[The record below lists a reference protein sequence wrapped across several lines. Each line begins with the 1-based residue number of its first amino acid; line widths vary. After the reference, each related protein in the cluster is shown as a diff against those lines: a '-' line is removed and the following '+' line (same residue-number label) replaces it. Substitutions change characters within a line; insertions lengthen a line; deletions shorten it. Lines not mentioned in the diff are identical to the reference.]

1 MKSKCKPIVLSKKD
15 KIKTIVFGLI
25 ICYLLVLFFICTL
38 IRDYCK
44 NHLSSDIV
52 WIILLSIAAT
62 IITIISIRNF
72 KSILSFPD
80 WKLVIDQKGIYSMD
94 KVGEFR
100 VEWMY
105 IEKIIFVYW
114 EDKVLSME
122 VITSIGKHKE
132 IDLSLIE
139 LYASPLKKTISTFSC
154 GKCEMVFVKLYGEY
168 GKNKALSKGN
178 LVHTHKD
185 KKRRS
190 HS

>member
-15 KIKTIVFGLI
+15 KIKNIVLGLI
-25 ICYLLVLFFICTL
+25 SCYLLVLFFICTL
-38 IRDYCK
+38 IRDYSET
-44 NHLSSDIV
+44 HLSDDIV
-52 WIILLSIAAT
+52 WIILLFIVVT
-62 IITIISIRNF
+62 IITIVFIRDF
-72 KSILSFPD
+72 KSIFSFPD
-80 WKLVIDQKGIYSMD
+80 WKLAIDQAGVYSKD
-94 KVGEFR
+94 KDGEFR

-114 EDKVLSME
+114 EGKVLSME

-139 LYASPLKKTISTFSC
+139 LYTSPLKKTISTCSC

-168 GKNKALSKGN
+168 GKNKALSKGD

>member
-15 KIKTIVFGLI
+15 KIKNIVLGLI

-38 IRDYCK
+38 IRDYSET
-44 NHLSSDIV
+44 HLSDDIV
-52 WIILLSIAAT
+52 WIILLFIVVT
-62 IITIISIRNF
+62 IITIVFIRDF
-72 KSILSFPD
+72 KSIFSFPD
-80 WKLVIDQKGIYSMD
+80 WKLAIDQAGVYSKD
-94 KVGEFR
+94 KDGEFR

-114 EDKVLSME
+114 EGKVLSME

-139 LYASPLKKTISTFSC
+139 LYTSPLKKTISTFSC

-168 GKNKALSKGN
+168 GKNKALSKGD